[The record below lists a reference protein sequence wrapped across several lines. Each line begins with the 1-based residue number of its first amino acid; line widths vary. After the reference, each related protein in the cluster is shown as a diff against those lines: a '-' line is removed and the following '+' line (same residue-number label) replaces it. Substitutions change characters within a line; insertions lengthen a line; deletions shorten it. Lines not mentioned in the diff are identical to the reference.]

1 MGITETAVAVTPL
14 TAAKMPNSAVL
25 SIQAII
31 KGFSVAAGL
40 PELDMSF
47 DFFGNRCWILVKLTS
62 NTFKGFSANGSF
74 SALDIL
80 LLSILWN
87 ILLYPENQKSRTIT
101 NILT

>member
-1 MGITETAVAVTPL
+1 MGITKVAVAVTPL
-14 TAAKMPNSAVL
+14 AAAKMPYGAVF

-62 NTFKGFSANGSF
+62 NTFEGFS
-74 SALDIL
+74 
-80 LLSILWN
+80 
-87 ILLYPENQKSRTIT
+87 T
-101 NILT
+101 N